1 MARQNYVILI
11 KQSVFSIQAF
21 SRIENEINRR
31 ELKNRK

>member
-11 KQSVFSIQAF
+11 KQSVQAF